1 MKFPD
6 LLALD
11 YVHCHVL
18 LCSLYQ
24 QDPILI
30 KHVSSSFIDVDIWKW
45 VMTIGEVRFVSMCF
59 VLFVFRRI
67 IDRENPECSV
77 LGIGAYLIRTLTIVV
92 FFFPS
97 ICFEF
102 FSVGRGGGLTNIA
115 WCWDSSFATIFEGF
129 FFLVF
134 ISFTTFTFLFPL
146 FWMFFFNVGGI
157 HSVSSWWLCWDS
169 STFPI
174 QLHNIWI
181 DSFDVLPRLFGC
193 YPSVFVAV

>member
-30 KHVSSSFIDVDIWKW
+30 KHVSSSFKDVDIWKW

-77 LGIGAYLIRTLTIVV
+77 LGIGAYLIRTLTIVRCFFPWEEAEAWQISRDAETLLSQQYLKV
-92 FFFPS
+92 FFFWYSFLLLPLLS
-97 ICFEF
+97 FSLSFE
-102 FSVGRGGGLTNIA
+102 
-115 WCWDSSFATIFEGF
+115 C
-129 FFLVF
+129 
-134 ISFTTFTFLFPL
+134 
-146 FWMFFFNVGGI
+146 FFFNVGGI